1 MCCILQI
8 QHISK
13 SIFTINSFHAT
24 RLFRYP
30 LKTSENL
37 WFSEAFREYRKR
49 PVARNGLTQDIFS
62 PSLLQ
67 KFTLPEAFHS
77 TKVVRGWSI
86 NDLFKKISTTFTG
99 KYLQWK
105 RLLRVNFAKVLR
117 TASLQNTC
125 SIFINKQPFNPF
137 VHNDEKWSNILKKS
151 WKS

>member
-86 NDLFKKISTTFTG
+86 TYLKKFPHCSQENV
-99 KYLQWK
+99 QWK
-105 RLLRVNFAKVLR
+105 RLLRDCVLVNFAKVLR

-137 VHNDEKWSNILKKS
+137 VHNDEKWSNIL
-151 WKS
+151 